1 MNKFGLACEGITDHI
16 VLENILCG
24 YFEDPDLDENIT
36 RLQPHL
42 DETDQKQANFG
53 GWEMLVDY
61 LKSLR
66 FREDVVNVKYLVLQ
80 LDTDIIEHPN
90 FGLSYQNIQGEKFTI
105 KEIIES
111 TIIELI
117 SKIDSGEVGFYE
129 KNKDKVIFAL
139 CVHSLECW
147 LYAHYN
153 NKLLKS
159 PKITGCGKALEYTL
173 KESGF
178 DKSKDKKLYEKYS
191 KVFLERKNIDQ
202 AANKDPSFKYFIQLL
217 EKSVQ

>member
-1 MNKFGLACEGITDHI
+1 MNKLGLACEGITDHI

-36 RLQPHL
+36 QLQPHL

-53 GWEMLVDY
+53 GWEMLLDY

-66 FREDVVNVKYLVLQ
+66 FRDDVVNVKYLVIQ
-80 LDTDIIEHPN
+80 LDTDIIGRSN
-90 FGLSYQNIQGEKFTI
+90 FGLSYQNLTI
-105 KEIIES
+105 EGIIKS

-117 SKIDSGEVGFYE
+117 SRINSGEAGFYE

-173 KESGF
+173 KESRF

>member
-1 MNKFGLACEGITDHI
+1 MNKLGLACEGITDHI

-36 RLQPHL
+36 QLQPHL

-53 GWEMLVDY
+53 GWEMLLDY

-66 FREDVVNVKYLVLQ
+66 FRDDVVNVKYLVIQ
-80 LDTDIIEHPN
+80 LDTDIIGRSN
-90 FGLSYQNIQGEKFTI
+90 FGLSYQNLTI
-105 KEIIES
+105 EGIIKS

-117 SKIDSGEVGFYE
+117 SRINSGEAGFYE
-129 KNKDKVIFAL
+129 KNKDKVIFAI

-159 PKITGCGKALEYTL
+159 PKITGCGKALKYTL

>member
-90 FGLSYQNIQGEKFTI
+90 FGLSYQNNQGEKLTI
-105 KEIIES
+105 EEIIES

-173 KESGF
+173 KESRF